1 MIRPAIKMALDSG
14 SDKLFNI
21 QPTIAVS
28 KQSSLTM
35 YKVKQQR
42 RTHEKKKEEKSSY
55 NYVSQGVTAK
65 NYRRLRQDF
74 GLVHNT

>member
-1 MIRPAIKMALDSG
+1 LIRPAIKMALDSG

-28 KQSSLTM
+28 KQSSLTT

-42 RTHEKKKEEKSSY
+42 RTHEKKKEEKRYY
-55 NYVSQGVTAK
+55 NYV
-65 NYRRLRQDF
+65 
-74 GLVHNT
+74 